1 MSCKRNGGIMIEK
14 KLQHHVY
21 LTVALQPFGENK
33 HISPSSG
40 YMVQLLVLESS
51 TSIAVEI

>member
-1 MSCKRNGGIMIEK
+1 MIEK